1 MALSGAGQL
10 RDTGLRI
17 LDLCQSLNHKAI
29 MKPIPEILLYNTRT
43 RVKAPFVP
51 LDAGHVRLYLCGTT
65 VYDLA
70 HIGNARNVVLF
81 DILVRLLRLKFPR
94 VTYVRNIT
102 DIDDKINARAAATGE
117 SIADITAKTAAA
129 YHADMAALYALPP
142 DVEPRATGHI
152 AEIIDIAERLIANGH
167 AYEAQ
172 GHVLFA
178 VKSDPDYGKFSGR
191 SLEDLLA
198 GARVDVAPYKRD
210 AGDFVLWKPSS
221 ADLPGWASP
230 WGRGRPGW
238 HIECSAMAHKHLGEN
253 FDIHGGGDD
262 LIFPHHENEIAQSCG
277 AFPGSHFANVWVH
290 NRMLQLNGEKMSKS
304 LGNFLTVRDALQQ
317 APGEAVRLMLIRAHY
332 RSTLDFSEGG
342 LVEAKKELDR
352 FYRAVAAHPEAKAAD
367 DLPDE
372 VLRPLCD
379 DLNTPGAIAG
389 LHSLADAAF
398 AGDSSAASGLLAAGM
413 ILGLLNVTTSE
424 WFRGDVNAGAI
435 EDLIEE
441 RRAARAE
448 KNFARADE
456 IRKMLE
462 NEGILLEDSAAG
474 TTWRKL

>member
-1 MALSGAGQL
+1 ME
-10 RDTGLRI
+10 
-17 LDLCQSLNHKAI
+17 
-29 MKPIPEILLYNTRT
+29 PVPEILLYNTRT
-43 RVKAPFVP
+43 RAKAPFVP
-51 LDAGHVRLYLCGTT
+51 LEAGHVRLYLCGTT

-81 DILVRLLRLKFPR
+81 DILVRLLRRVFAR

-117 SIADITAKTAAA
+117 SIGEITAKTAAA
-129 YHADMAALYALPP
+129 YEADMAALYALPP

-167 AYEAQ
+167 AYEAE

-210 AGDFVLWKPSS
+210 AGDFVLWKPSTP
-221 ADLPGWASP
+221 DLPGWDSP

-238 HIECSAMAHKHLGEN
+238 HIECSAMAYKHLGAD

-262 LIFPHHENEIAQSCG
+262 LIFPHHENEIAQSCC
-277 AFPGSHFANVWVH
+277 AFPGSRFANVWLH

-304 LGNFLTVRDALQQ
+304 LGNFLTVREALKM
-317 APGEAVRLMLIRAHY
+317 APGEAIRLMLIRAHY

-352 FYRAVAAHPEAKAAD
+352 FYRAIEAHPGAVAATQV
-367 DLPDE
+367 PDE
-372 VLRPLCD
+372 ILVPLCD
-379 DLNTPGAIAG
+379 DLNTPLAIAG
-389 LHSLADAAF
+389 LHVLADAAI
-398 AGDSSAASGLLAAGM
+398 AGDAQAAAGLLAAGR
-413 ILGLLNVTTSE
+413 ILGLLNVTPAE
-424 WFRGDVNAGAI
+424 WFRGDADSDGI
-435 EDLIEE
+435 EALIEE
-441 RRAARAE
+441 RRAARAA
-448 KNFARADE
+448 KNFGRADE

-462 NEGILLEDSAAG
+462 GQGILLEDNAAG

>member
-1 MALSGAGQL
+1 
-10 RDTGLRI
+10 
-17 LDLCQSLNHKAI
+17 

-43 RVKAPFVP
+43 RAKAPFVP

-117 SIADITAKTAAA
+117 SIHEVTEKTAKA
-129 YHADMAALYALPP
+129 YQEDMEALYARQP

-152 AEIIDIAERLIANGH
+152 PEIIDIAERLIANGH
-167 AYEAQ
+167 AYEAE

-210 AGDFVLWKPSS
+210 AGDFVLWKPSTP
-221 ADLPGWASP
+221 DLPGWDSP

-253 FDIHGGGDD
+253 FDIHGGGYD

-304 LGNFLTVRDALQQ
+304 LGNFLTVRDAREM
-317 APGEAVRLMLIRAHY
+317 APGEVIRLMLIRAHY
-332 RSTLDFSEGG
+332 RSTLEFLESG
-342 LVEAKKELDR
+342 LEEAKKELDR
-352 FYRAVAAHPEAKAAD
+352 FYRAVAAHPEASAAED
-367 DLPDE
+367 VPDE
-372 VLRPLCD
+372 VLLPLCD
-379 DLNTPGAIAG
+379 DLNTPGAITG
-389 LHSLADAAF
+389 LHALADAAF
-398 AGDSSAASGLLAAGM
+398 AGDAAAASKLLAAGK
-413 ILGLLNVTTSE
+413 IVGLLNVTPAE
-424 WFRGDVNAGAI
+424 WFHGDENVAAI
-435 EDLIEE
+435 EKLIAE
-441 RRAARAE
+441 RSAARAA
-448 KNFARADE
+448 KDFARADK
-456 IRKMLE
+456 IRKKLE
-462 NEGILLEDSAAG
+462 DARILLEDSPTG